1 MPHTPHGSG
10 YEDDHGAA
18 ASGND
23 LRAAVLGAND
33 GLVSNFC
40 LLMGMAGGGA
50 VGKTIILTGVAGLVA
65 GACSMALGEWLSVTN
80 AREMSESL
88 LSEEAREI
96 RNDPEGERVEL
107 VEIYRNRGFEPG
119 DADELAKLVMKN
131 PKLALAVMAREELRV
146 DPAEMGGNPWSA
158 AGMSCALFSLGA
170 IVPLLPFCFTTREAA
185 VGWSVGLSLLG
196 LLGMGLATARFNGRG
211 ALYSGIR
218 QVIIGAAVAAI
229 TFGVGRLFGA
239 AVN

>member
-1 MPHTPHGSG
+1 MTRAPQPSAPKTSHRAS
-10 YEDDHGAA
+10 

-50 VGKTIILTGVAGLVA
+50 AGKTIILTGVAGLVA

-80 AREMSESL
+80 SREMSRSL
-88 LSEEAREI
+88 LSEEAKEI
-96 RNDPEGERVEL
+96 HEDPEGERAEL
-107 VEIYRNRGFEPG
+107 VEIYQGRGFGPE
-119 DADELAKLVMKN
+119 DAKALSDLVMKN
-131 PKLALAVMAREELRV
+131 PKLALAVMAREELSV

-158 AGMSCALFSLGA
+158 AGMSFALFSLGA
-170 IVPLLPFCFTTREAA
+170 VVPLLPFCFAAREAA

-196 LLGMGLATARFNGRG
+196 LLGLGLATARFNGRG

-218 QVIIGAAVAAI
+218 QVLVGAAVAAI
-229 TFGVGRLFGA
+229 TFGVGRFFGTKIS
-239 AVN
+239 

>member
-1 MPHTPHGSG
+1 MTRASTLKNTRKP
-10 YEDDHGAA
+10 A
-18 ASGND
+18 ASGNN

-50 VGKTIILTGVAGLVA
+50 AEKTIILTGVAGLVA

-80 AREMSESL
+80 SREMSTSL
-88 LSEEAREI
+88 LSEEAQEI
-96 RNDPEGERVEL
+96 RQDPEGERAEL
-107 VEIYRNRGFEPG
+107 VEIYQGRGFGPG
-119 DADELAKLVMKN
+119 DAKELADLVMKN
-131 PKLALAVMAREELRV
+131 PKLALAVMAREELSV

-158 AGMSCALFSLGA
+158 AGMSFTLFSLGA
-170 IVPLLPFCFTTREAA
+170 VVPLLPFCFAAREAA
-185 VGWSVGLSLLG
+185 MGWSVGLSLLG

-218 QVIIGAAVAAI
+218 QVLIGAAVAAI
-229 TFGVGRLFGA
+229 TFGVGRFFGA
-239 AVN
+239 EIS

>member
-1 MPHTPHGSG
+1 MPHAHSGSG
-10 YEDDHGAA
+10 HQDIHKPA

-40 LLMGMAGGGA
+40 LLMGMAGGGSA
-50 VGKTIILTGVAGLVA
+50 EKTLILTGVAGLVA

-80 AREMSESL
+80 SREMSTSL
-88 LSEEAREI
+88 LSEEAQEI
-96 RNDPEGERVEL
+96 RQDPEGERAEL
-107 VEIYRNRGFEPG
+107 VEIYQGRGFEPG
-119 DADELAKLVMKN
+119 DAKELADLVMKN
-131 PKLALAVMAREELRV
+131 PKLALAVMAREELSV

-158 AGMSCALFSLGA
+158 AGMSFTLFSLGA
-170 IVPLLPFCFTTREAA
+170 VVPLLPFCFAAREAA

-218 QVIIGAAVAAI
+218 QVLVGAAVAAI

>member
-1 MPHTPHGSG
+1 MPYAPSGSG
-10 YEDDHGAA
+10 HKDIHKPA

-50 VGKTIILTGVAGLVA
+50 AEKTIILTGVAGLVA

-88 LSEEAREI
+88 LSEEAQEI
-96 RNDPEGERVEL
+96 RKDPEGERVEL
-107 VEIYRNRGFEPG
+107 VEIYRNRGFEPS
-119 DADELAKLVMKN
+119 DAEELAKLVMKN
-131 PKLALAVMAREELRV
+131 PKLTLAVMAREELSV

-158 AGMSCALFSLGA
+158 AGMSFTLFSLGA
-170 IVPLLPFCFTTREAA
+170 IVPLLPFCFATRGAA

-229 TFGVGRLFGA
+229 TFEVGRLFGA
-239 AVN
+239 EIS

>member
-1 MPHTPHGSG
+1 MA
-10 YEDDHGAA
+10 EDTNRKNLHKPP

-50 VGKTIILTGVAGLVA
+50 AEKTIILTGVAGLVA

-80 AREMSESL
+80 SREMSKSL

-96 RNDPEGERVEL
+96 SQDPEGERAEL
-107 VEIYRNRGFEPG
+107 VEIYEGQGFEPG
-119 DADELAKLVMKN
+119 DAKALADLVMKN
-131 PKLALAVMAREELRV
+131 PKLVLAVMAREELSV

-158 AGMSCALFSLGA
+158 SGMSFTLFSLGA
-170 IVPLLPFCFTTREAA
+170 IVPLLPFCFAARVAA
-185 VGWSVGLSLLG
+185 VGWCVGLSLLG

-211 ALYSGIR
+211 AIYSGLR
-218 QVIIGAAVAAI
+218 QVLIGAAVAAI

-239 AVN
+239 EIS